1 MTRAYLL
8 ALAAARVAA
17 QGGGGGGGGSGG
29 SNQGLVW
36 GTYGQVSERS
46 ARPRTRLL
54 AHDTVSKK
62 QNQNT
67 VMLANN

>member
-36 GTYGQVSERS
+36 GTYGQVSDA
-46 ARPRTRLL
+46 ARARARACSRTTR
-54 AHDTVSKK
+54 
-62 QNQNT
+62 
-67 VMLANN
+67 